1 MRKKVKKLLVVMMV
15 ICLTNLVFVGWFFWN
30 FYQTRNNYEK
40 ILNQYIV
47 SEEDVLRLSESIYRI
62 QALTLSQLISTDD
75 KMVASFS
82 EEIKELDDDIR
93 ETLSY
98 HSENLIDDDE
108 KDLFHEVYSDYI
120 TYISQQNMLLDIN
133 LQSSGET
140 ANYYVN
146 TVMKKQLSDI
156 NSDLKEISRYAQEK
170 IAYLRLNLNHA
181 NHITNAALS
190 FATVLSVMTGGGLL
204 LLFHRF
210 SDHIVVS
217 YDAEQ
222 KQHEEDIIRMQHKTI
237 EGMAELV
244 ECRDGET
251 GEHVKRTAY
260 YVEEIANQLAQM
272 GIYSD
277 VLTPEY
283 IENLKRYAPLH
294 DVGKIVI
301 SDTILLKPAKLTTEE
316 FERMKVHTVE
326 GGRIVGQ
333 ILSDIETP
341 ERVRVAQDIAT
352 YHHEKWDGSGYPSGL
367 SGENIPLCARIMS
380 VADVFDA
387 LTSVRCYKEAY
398 SLQRAYDIIGQES
411 GRQFDPEIVRAF
423 LELKPGIETY
433 LTNTKISA

>member
-1 MRKKVKKLLVVMMV
+1 MEKKVRKLLIVMMV
-15 ICLTNLVFVGWFFWN
+15 ICMINIIFVGWCFGN
-30 FYQTRNNYEK
+30 FYRTRNNYEK

-75 KMVASFS
+75 EMIASFS
-82 EEIKELDDDIR
+82 EDIKELDNDIR

-120 TYISQQNMLLDIN
+120 RYISQQNMLSDIN
-133 LQSSGET
+133 LKSSRET

-146 TVMKKQLSDI
+146 TVMKQQLSDI
-156 NSDLKEISRYAQEK
+156 NSDLKDISIYAQEK
-170 IAYLRLNLNHA
+170 IAYIRQDLIRS
-181 NHITNAALS
+181 NHITNVALS
-190 FATVLSVMTGGGLL
+190 FASVLSIVTIIVLFILL
-204 LLFHRF
+204 RKF
-210 SDHIVVS
+210 SDNIVIS
-217 YDAEQ
+217 YNAEQ
-222 KQHEEDIIRMQHKTI
+222 KQHEDDIIRMQHKTI
-237 EGMAELV
+237 EGMADLV
-244 ECRDGET
+244 ESRDGET
-251 GEHVKRTAY
+251 GDHVKRTAY
-260 YVEEIANQLAQM
+260 YVEQIAHQLVQM
-272 GIYSD
+272 GIYTD

-283 IENLKRYAPLH
+283 IDNLTRYAPLH

-301 SDTILLKPAKLTTEE
+301 SDTILLKPARLTAEE

-333 ILSDIETP
+333 ILSDIEVP
-341 ERVRVAQDIAT
+341 ERVKVAQDIAT

-367 SGENIPLCARIMS
+367 SGEDIPLCARIMS

-398 SLQRAYDIIGQES
+398 SLQRAYDIIGSES
-411 GRQFDPEIVRAF
+411 GKQFDPKIVQAF
-423 LELKPGIETY
+423 LELKPGIESY
-433 LTNTKISA
+433 LAKRSA